1 MPYRSPV
8 GDILFSLNAVADLP
22 GMIRQGLAGDL
33 DWDAV
38 SAIVAE
44 AGRFATEEIAPLN
57 RPGDL
62 AGARYE
68 NGDGRR
74 RAGTASPRR
83 PSSAAWACPISSMS
97 PAQKSGTA
105 RRWPSLCARY

>member
-1 MPYRSPV
+1 LRANKTVHKLIFQRRGKLRGRASHREAQAGPRGGVGDVEEREMPYRSPV

-22 GMIRQGLAGDL
+22 GMIGHGLAGDL

-38 SAIVAE
+38 SSIVGE

-62 AGARYE
+62 AGAVV
-68 NGDGRR
+68 
-74 RAGTASPRR
+74 TMPFS
-83 PSSAAWACPISSMS
+83 
-97 PAQKSGTA
+97 
-105 RRWPSLCARY
+105 

>member
-62 AGARYE
+62 EMAKLQI
-68 NGDGRR
+68 D
-74 RAGTASPRR
+74 T
-83 PSSAAWACPISSMS
+83 
-97 PAQKSGTA
+97 
-105 RRWPSLCARY
+105 